1 MSRVSA
7 LYLTLCGATCMSFV
21 GLMIRL
27 INEADGFQ
35 ILFYRSFGMSAIILL
50 VISLKRKINP
60 LIVFKSIDKD
70 DLLMGAFFSLAF
82 LTYVF
87 SMLNTSIASTLFLL
101 SMSPIFAGLIG
112 WVWIREKPKK
122 IVWLSMFIALIGV
135 FIMIGD
141 GLKFSKTFGNL
152 LAILSAIFFAL
163 GLVQARKSKK
173 DDVLGGTLLGAVF
186 SCILGFVITLI
197 LDNGLMIEVNDI
209 LISLFM
215 GFFTIGLG
223 IALVTWATPYLP
235 AAEISLLVLL
245 ESILGP
251 IWVWYFL
258 NEIITLP
265 EIVGGFT
272 VLCAVILMIYVN
284 KPVES

>member
-1 MSRVSA
+1 
-7 LYLTLCGATCMSFV
+7 
-21 GLMIRL
+21 
-27 INEADGFQ
+27 
-35 ILFYRSFGMSAIILL
+35 
-50 VISLKRKINP
+50 
-60 LIVFKSIDKD
+60 
-70 DLLMGAFFSLAF
+70 
-82 LTYVF
+82 
-87 SMLNTSIASTLFLL
+87 MLNTSIASTLFLL
-101 SMSPIFAGLIG
+101 SMSPIFAGIIG
-112 WVWIREKPKK
+112 WAWIGEKPKK
-122 IVWLSMFIALIGV
+122 IAWLSMFIALIGI

-173 DDVLGGTLLGAVF
+173 NDVLGGTLLGALF
-186 SCILGFVITLI
+186 SCVLGFIITMILNNDLI
-197 LDNGLMIEVNDI
+197 IQVNDTI
-209 LISLFM
+209 ISLFM

-272 VLCAVILMIYVN
+272 VLCAVALMIYTNRYAVN
-284 KPVES
+284 